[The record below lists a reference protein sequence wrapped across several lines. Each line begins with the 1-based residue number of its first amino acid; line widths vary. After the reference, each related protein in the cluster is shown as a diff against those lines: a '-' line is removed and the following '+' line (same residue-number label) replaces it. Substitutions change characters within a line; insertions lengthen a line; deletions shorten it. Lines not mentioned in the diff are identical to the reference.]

1 MPLRK
6 SAQKI
11 QYWALYIFQYNRRG
25 QAEPERKTLVRNGQL
40 VERQGKARVW
50 SAARK
55 HRGQGIVGGAGGLGR
70 GSGVGFIRHQP

>member
-11 QYWALYIFQYNRRG
+11 QCWALYIFQYNRRG
-25 QAEPERKTLVRNGQL
+25 QAEPERKAFVRNGQL
-40 VERQGKARVW
+40 VERQGKASVW
-50 SAARK
+50 SAARE

-70 GSGVGFIRHQP
+70 GLGVGFIRHQL